1 MFDSRSR
8 LLLREAP
15 KLADLDPNTLDELLT
30 AAHVELATARLS
42 VQDGTE
48 SSPEV
53 FTRVRRLASTFEAY
67 VALNLRPEQTRAA
80 AFVAGTAH
88 QILALLRNSRL
99 NQPTL
104 LSSDAVDSTIA
115 ATVLFLI
122 ADRAADA
129 AEVAA
134 RLVAKGEPRSMRR
147 ELIRSMRDF
156 ATGRLEQLSERQLPM
171 STATIGESRE
181 QATDLLFRQC
191 AIAIRNLAR
200 EARRTRPGT
209 RNVRRRLKEIINL
222 SKPISDQLPENL
234 AGLVHHQFA
243 GPHHLASLL
252 LRMVPGV
259 RASMLVRQP
268 TPAGAE
274 EVAWR
279 NWTSS
284 QAQSRP
290 FLWINHQE
298 AVRTGY
304 LNKGASMVMTS
315 PTGSGKTTLSMLKI
329 AATRCAGKS
338 VVYLAP
344 THALVDQI
352 EDDFSHQLANID
364 AVSVEDIAL
373 QDFDDTLPPFAV
385 MTPER
390 CLALLGFAP
399 ELFSNVGLLVFDEF
413 HLIGADT
420 DPDSQKVSPRA
431 IDAMLA
437 LLTFIRFCPHADLLL
452 MSAMVR
458 NAEEVADWL
467 TTITS
472 RKVHVF
478 DDPWKPTRQL
488 RSCVIYERDDVIE
501 AIAEAAT
508 AATISARTSPAVRPW
523 GLFSLISGWHPDQP
537 EKLVVRPLTTSRPA
551 LKLNK
556 SDNVTANRN
565 EVAAQLAADFA
576 AGGKRV
582 IVFCSD
588 SRACSS
594 VANAVNKMLPKP
606 TVRVNKTQT
615 AMREAIIDDVGLA
628 SAAFD
633 PNLRRA
639 AVHHSDLLPLE
650 RRLVENVFRMK
661 RKRADA
667 GLDVIAATSTIAQ
680 GLNLPCDVVILAGTD
695 RSALDDPNG
704 NPRTSLRPHEIL
716 NALGRA
722 GRASYAA
729 TGLSIVIP
737 AYPIQVDLGHLV
749 FPRRHP
755 DLDTIFSEQ
764 DACEQIIDPLERLLD
779 QIEISAKPDGKV
791 QAMIRRLSAVTQEG
805 ASGFDDIVRRS
816 FGYFQRRNSNVVT
829 ADNWLKS
836 RRLALAKAEEALED
850 PEALDWQQELAV
862 RNGMSPRLVTTLA
875 DALLNVPDYLYSTAD
890 WLGWALDI
898 IAERPSDLTLFVRP
912 AALDAVFGRA
922 YQDSDASAQVILS
935 ALHTLVEMWCAG
947 VTLVE
952 MEVWLLQFI
961 RDNEGDVKRQ
971 TTASST
977 AHHARRFAI
986 RITPDL
992 GFLCGVLG
1000 QIAAHLYADVEL
1012 SPLPMIDMLPQML
1025 RNGDYDRHHMALRQN
1040 TPGASRVTTYKTYEQ
1055 HCTHFTKSSSM
1066 SFDSVRKEVSTAL
1079 IAAMFDDFDF

>member
-1 MFDSRSR
+1 MFDPRSR

-15 KLADLDPNTLDELLT
+15 KLADLDPDTLDELLT
-30 AAHVELATARLS
+30 AAHVELATARLAA
-42 VQDGTE
+42 QDGAE
-48 SSPEV
+48 SSIEI

-88 QILALLRNSRL
+88 QILSLLRNPRL
-99 NQPTL
+99 DQPTL
-104 LSSDAVDSTIA
+104 ISSAAVDSTIS

-129 AEVAA
+129 AEAAA
-134 RLVAKGEPRSMRR
+134 RLVTRGEPRSMRR
-147 ELIRSMRDF
+147 ELILSIRDF
-156 ATGRLEQLSERQLPM
+156 ATGRLELLSERQFPIAK
-171 STATIGESRE
+171 TTVGESRE

-191 AIAIRNLAR
+191 ALAIRNLAR
-200 EARRTRPGT
+200 EARGTKPGK
-209 RNVRRRLKEIINL
+209 RNVRKRLKEIIRL
-222 SKPISDQLPENL
+222 SRPTSDRLPGDL
-234 AGLVHHQFA
+234 VGVVHHQFA

-252 LRMVPGV
+252 LQMVRGV

-268 TPAGAE
+268 TPAGSDE
-274 EVAWR
+274 IAWR

-284 QAQSRP
+284 QAQTRP

-298 AVRTGY
+298 AVKSGY
-304 LNKGASMVMTS
+304 LNKNSSMVMTS

-329 AATRCAGKS
+329 ASTRCSGKS

-352 EDDFSHQLANID
+352 EGDFSHQLANID

-373 QDFDDTLPPFAV
+373 QDFDEALPPFAV

-420 DPDSQKVSPRA
+420 DPNSRKVSPRA

-437 LLTFIRFCPHADLLL
+437 LLTFMRFCPQADLLL

-458 NAEEVADWL
+458 NAHEVAEWL

-488 RSCVIYERDDVIE
+488 RSCVIYEREDVRK
-501 AIAEAAT
+501 AMADAAT
-508 AATISARTSPAVRPW
+508 AVTQSARTSLAVRPW
-523 GLFSLISGWHPDQP
+523 GLFSLVSGWHPDQP
-537 EKLVVRPLTTSRPA
+537 EKLVLRPLTASRPP

-556 SDNVTANRN
+556 TDNVTANRN

-576 AGGKRV
+576 ASGKRV

-588 SRACSS
+588 IRACSS
-594 VANAVNKMLPKP
+594 VAKTVNGMLPKP
-606 TVRVNKTQT
+606 TVRLNEAQIS
-615 AMREAIIDDVGLA
+615 MRSAIIEDVGLA

-633 PNLRRA
+633 PTLRRA
-639 AVHHSDLLPLE
+639 AVHHSDLMPLE
-650 RRLVENVFRMK
+650 RRLVESVFRMN
-661 RKRADA
+661 RERGDG
-667 GLDVIAATSTIAQ
+667 GLDVLAATSTIAQ

-695 RSALDDPNG
+695 RSAVDDPTG
-704 NPRTSLRPHEIL
+704 NPRKSLRPHEIL

-722 GRASYAA
+722 GRAAYAA

-737 AYPIQVDLGHLV
+737 ASPIQVDLDQLV

-764 DACEQIIDPLERLLD
+764 DACEQIIDPLQRLLD
-779 QIEISAKPDGKV
+779 QIETDAKSDGKV
-791 QAMIRRLSAVTQEG
+791 QAMIRRLSAVTHEG
-805 ASGFDDIVRRS
+805 ESGFDDVVRRS
-816 FGYFQRRNSNVVT
+816 FGYFQLRTLNSAVADKWLERRRV
-829 ADNWLKS
+829 
-836 RRLALAKAEEALED
+836 ALAKAEEALED
-850 PEALDWQQELAV
+850 PETLDWQQELAV
-862 RNGMSPRLVTTLA
+862 RNGISPRLVTRLA
-875 DALLNVPDYLYSTAD
+875 DALLNVPDDLHSTAE
-890 WLGWALDI
+890 WLGWGLDV
-898 IAERPSDLTLFVRP
+898 IAERPSDLALFVRP

-922 YQDSDASAQVILS
+922 YQVSDASAKAIL
-935 ALHTLVEMWCAG
+935 AAMRKLVGMWCSGA
-947 VTLVE
+947 TLVE
-952 MEVWLLQFI
+952 MEAWLLQFI
-961 RDNEGDVKRQ
+961 RDNEGDVKQ
-971 TTASST
+971 QAAASST
-977 AHHARRFAI
+977 AYRARRFAI

-1000 QIAAHLYADVEL
+1000 QVAAHLYADQDH

-1025 RNGDYDRHHMALRQN
+1025 RNGDYDRHHLALRQN
-1040 TPGASRVTTYKTYEQ
+1040 TPGASRVTTYLAYKK
-1055 HCTHFTKSSSM
+1055 HSVRFSKSSSM
-1066 SFDSVRKEVSTAL
+1066 KFESVRDEVSAAL
-1079 IAAMFDDFDF
+1079 IAAIFNDADF